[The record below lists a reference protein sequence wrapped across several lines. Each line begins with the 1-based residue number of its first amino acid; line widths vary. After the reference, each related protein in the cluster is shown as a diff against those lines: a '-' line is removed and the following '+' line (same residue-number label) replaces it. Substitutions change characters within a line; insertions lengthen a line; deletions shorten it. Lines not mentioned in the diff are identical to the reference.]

1 MPFLMLIP
9 DDFIESIGTRDPQP
23 KIQQLLLLDLPAE
36 VLDHIMHLS
45 SLENLRTWSSA
56 CKLLRDHALKYVY
69 EVSLHPH
76 TLCLY
81 IAQSAL

>member
-1 MPFLMLIP
+1 MPSLMIIP
-9 DDFIESIGTRDPQP
+9 GDFIDSIGTRDPQP
-23 KIQQLLLLDLPAE
+23 QIQQLLLLDLPAE

-45 SLENLRTWSSA
+45 SLEDLRTWSSM

-76 TLCLY
+76 VVCPC
-81 IAQSAL
+81 IAQSAP

>member
-1 MPFLMLIP
+1 MPSLMMILG
-9 DDFIESIGTRDPQP
+9 DFIDSIGTRDPQP

-36 VLDHIMHLS
+36 VLDHVMHLS
-45 SLENLRTWSSA
+45 SLEDLRKWSSV

-76 TLCLY
+76 ALCLC
-81 IAQSAL
+81 IAQSGL